1 MRAILIAAT
10 IAVAS
15 SSALAQGRGPN
26 PVQAIQPVKPG
37 LFVVAGA
44 GANSLVR
51 VTPDGVILVDG
62 KLTGEQNYNA
72 LVAQITTVTDKP
84 VKFLIVTHHHA
95 DHTGNN
101 ASFLAA
107 GVQVVGHANLK
118 KNLETYQ
125 PNAPIPGPS
134 ITYDKEYAVKLGG
147 VTVDVLHFGRSHTS
161 GDSIVF
167 FRDLKTVALSDAL
180 TTAGQGPLIDY
191 AGGGSALE
199 WKQVFEQLLKLDFD
213 AAIPGNGPVLTKA
226 DVQAFAAK
234 FNTVV
239 DRLTE
244 LVKKGTPKD
253 QILMQLKTDDI
264 GWAPRIPA
272 IDGLVAELSANR

>member
-1 MRAILIAAT
+1 MRRFLLAT
-10 IAVAS
+10 FV
-15 SSALAQGRGPN
+15 SALAANAFGQGRGPN

-51 VTPDGVILVDG
+51 VTPDGVILMDC
-62 KLTGEQNYNA
+62 KLTGEPNYTA
-72 LVAQITTVTDKP
+72 LMAQIKTVTDKP

-107 GVQVVGHANLK
+107 GVQVIGHVNLK

-125 PNAPIPGPS
+125 PNAPIPGPG
-134 ITYDKEYAVKLGG
+134 ITYDKDYAVKLGG

-167 FRDLKTVALSDAL
+167 FRDLKVVALSDAV
-180 TTAGQGPLIDY
+180 TTGGQGPLIDY

-226 DVQAFAAK
+226 DVAAFAAK
-234 FNTVV
+234 FTTVV

-244 LVKKGTPKD
+244 LVKKGAPKD

-272 IDGLVAELSANR
+272 IDGLYTELAANR